1 VTTGDDLVLAA
12 VSFVGEPY
20 DTSAGR
26 DSPFSGH
33 KDCSGLV
40 AASYKLATGNDLGAT
55 VSSAI
60 FALCAREGLEITR
73 DEAFA
78 TPGTVLLIPQ
88 NPADGVGSAGHIGFS
103 DGNGGTVEAT
113 PPRVQRLSIHYQP
126 WGERAC
132 KLPGIN
138 YGEDD
143 DDMPKGFL
151 AKTSDLP
158 FVWFITPT
166 GVRLAT
172 KNLEHQNLLHFF
184 GHSANGPSNVF
195 VLSAAQLEAYPKWE
209 PETT

>member
-1 VTTGDDLVLAA
+1 MTTGDDLIIAA
-12 VSFVGEPY
+12 TSFVGEPY
-20 DTSAGR
+20 NTDAGR
-26 DSPFSGH
+26 DSPTSGH

-40 AASYKLATGNDLGAT
+40 AASYRLATGGDLGAT
-55 VSSAI
+55 VSSTI
-60 FALCAREGLEITR
+60 FALCAKQGLEISR
-73 DEAFA
+73 DEAFE
-78 TPGTVLLIPQ
+78 TPGAVLLMPQ
-88 NPADGVGSAGHIGFS
+88 DPADGLGNKGHIGFS

-126 WGERAC
+126 WGPRAC

-151 AKTSDLP
+151 AKTSDAP

-184 GHSANGPSNVF
+184 GQSANGPNNVF
-195 VLSAAQLEAYPKWE
+195 VISNDQLNAYPTWD
-209 PETT
+209 PEKP